1 MNTQL
6 NMKKLLLV
14 LITGCLLATGC
25 AELLRDELAD
35 VHNQIEDIR
44 DELELLKEQMN
55 TNIGALRV
63 LVEGLQSEDFIKSVV
78 PITEGSKV
86 IGYTI
91 TFTKSQPITIYHGQ
105 DGKDGE
111 DGKDGKDGTTP
122 VIGVKQ
128 DNDGAWY
135 WTIDGA
141 WLLDGNGNK
150 VRAEAKDGA
159 NGKDGTDG
167 TDGKDGKTP
176 KLKIEDGYWYISV
189 DDGVSWEK
197 LGQATGNPGAP
208 GDSMFSSIDVS
219 DPNKVIFTLQD
230 GTVIVFPTWESF
242 SALQQQV
249 FILNTNLSGLE
260 GIVNALQSQDYIT
273 SVVPLVENML
283 IIGYTIN
290 FKKSESITIYHGKAG
305 KDGKDGIDGKD
316 GKDGTD
322 GTDGKDGKDGK
333 DGSTPVI
340 GVKQYEDGVW
350 YWTIDGEW
358 MTDSAGKKVRASAKD
373 GADGTNGVT
382 PQLKIEE
389 GYWYLSLDNGETWKK
404 LGMVIG
410 YSGGTGDSIIKAIDT
425 SDDAFVVLTLADD
438 SKLIIPRFQPITITI
453 GNGQQR
459 IGISANETISLDY
472 SLSYGDNKTIV
483 AVATDGQYTATI
495 KKTDDTHGTLTVSCP
510 LQFVEGTVNVLVY
523 DGNGY
528 MTLSVL
534 EFYEKEMTFSSG
546 TQFSLDVDG
555 GVLEIP
561 YTTNFAFQFV
571 LDNDASWMTVTDEKA
586 GETSGKLVVNVPK
599 NNGGARTGHI
609 IIYPMFGTDK
619 AFATITINQASS
631 YYAIDY
637 STFLAESKGGE
648 FLSTITT
655 SRGVNVSI
663 PSGVDWVSY
672 EMSNSGD
679 QYKVKFT
686 VAANTMTS
694 RRDVTID
701 IYATDGTSE
710 RLGVI
715 QIGQLPASADLSKM
729 MIFEV
734 RANVAN
740 QFEIYLPL
748 AGELDC
754 YIDWGDGSTEYYRG
768 KYNMPMY
775 EEVCHQYAYGITSN
789 YEVRISGS
797 VTQLS
802 SDRIPYSKKQGII
815 EVKQWGNT
823 GLTYLNNAFKGL
835 RSLKRIP
842 SDNVGAFSNV
852 WIFKGVFADC
862 EALSSIPDD
871 LLKYGKNIQGMEDAF
886 SNCTALEA
894 IPENLFSEC
903 ISVENIDGIFAGC
916 TGIKT
921 IPENLFSS
929 MGEVLSASGLFSGCT
944 SITNVP
950 ERLFS
955 SFSKVG
961 AYKRLFKGCTNLA
974 SIPEKLFA
982 SSPEV
987 GEFDGVFRDCQAL
1000 TFVPEGLFMNNT
1012 KVWSFREAFSGT
1024 SIVSIPEKLF
1034 YYCPSVSIFCHVFEG
1049 VNKLKS
1055 VPVSVFDNNRLIERL
1070 EYCFSGCSQIEGE
1083 SPYTIVD
1090 GQKVHLYERYKYP
1103 DFFVTPLTYEACFWG
1118 ASFLDSIYIPDEWK

>member
-1 MNTQL
+1 
-6 NMKKLLLV
+6 MKKLLLV
-14 LITGCLLATGC
+14 LVTGCLLATGC

-91 TFTKSQPITIYHGQ
+91 TFTKSQPVTIYHGQ
-105 DGKDGE
+105 DGKDGSA
-111 DGKDGKDGTTP
+111 P

-128 DNDGAWY
+128 DEDGTWY
-135 WTIDGA
+135 WTIDGEWMTNSA
-141 WLLDGNGNK
+141 GEK
-150 VRAEAKDGA
+150 IRASAKDGA

-167 TDGKDGKTP
+167 EDGKTP
-176 KLKIEDGYWYISV
+176 KLKIEDGAWYISI

-219 DPNKVIFTLQD
+219 DPNKVVFTLQD

-290 FKKSESITIYHGKAG
+290 FKNSEPITIYY
-305 KDGKDGIDGKD
+305 
-316 GKDGTD
+316 
-322 GTDGKDGKDGK
+322 GKDGK

-340 GVKQYEDGVW
+340 GVKQDEDGTW

-358 MTDSAGKKVRASAKD
+358 MTNSAGKKVRASAKD

-389 GYWYLSLDNGETWKK
+389 GYWYLSLDKGETWEKM
-404 LGMVIG
+404 GQA
-410 YSGGTGDSIIKAIDT
+410 TGDPGEAGDSMIKSIDT
-425 SDDAFVVLTLADD
+425 SDEAFVVLTLADD

-472 SLSYGDNKTIV
+472 SLSYGDDKTIV

-495 KKTDDTHGTLTVSCP
+495 KKTDNTHGILTVSCP

-546 TQFSLDVDG
+546 TQFSIDVDG
-555 GVLEIP
+555 GRLEIP
-561 YTTNFAFQFV
+561 YTTNFAFRFV
-571 LDNDASWMTVTDEKA
+571 LDDDASWMTVTDEKV
-586 GETSGKLVVNVPK
+586 GETSGKLVVNVSK
-599 NNGGARTGHI
+599 NSGGARTGYI
-609 IIYPMFGTDK
+609 NIYPLFGTDK

-631 YYAIDY
+631 YYTIDY
-637 STFLAESKGGE
+637 STFLADSNGGE
-648 FLSTITT
+648 FISTIIT

-663 PSGVDWVSY
+663 PSGTDWVSY

-679 QYKVKFT
+679 QYKIKFT

-710 RLGVI
+710 KLGVI

-729 MIFEV
+729 MVFEV

-740 QFEIYLPL
+740 EFEVYLPL
-748 AGELDC
+748 DGELDC
-754 YIDWGDGSTEYYRG
+754 YIDWGDGTTEYYG
-768 KYNMPMY
+768 GNYK
-775 EEVCHQYAYGITSN
+775 VHHQYASDLTSN

-797 VTQLS
+797 VKSLS
-802 SDRIPYSKKQGII
+802 SERIPDSRRYGVI

-823 GLTYLNNAFKGL
+823 GLTSMANAFSGL
-835 RSLKRIP
+835 WSMRSIP
-842 SDNVGAFSNV
+842 SDNVEAFSNV
-852 WIFKGVFADC
+852 TSFSHAFYGCD
-862 EALSSIPDD
+862 ALRSIPDN
-871 LLKYGKNIQGMEDAF
+871 LLEYGKKIEDMSYAF
-886 SNCTALEA
+886 SNCTAIEA
-894 IPENLFSEC
+894 IPGQLLSKC
-903 ISVENIDGIFAGC
+903 VSVTNIDFIF
-916 TGIKT
+916 
-921 IPENLFSS
+921 E
-929 MGEVLSASGLFSGCT
+929 
-944 SITNVP
+944 
-950 ERLFS
+950 
-955 SFSKVG
+955 
-961 AYKRLFKGCTNLA
+961 
-974 SIPEKLFA
+974 
-982 SSPEV
+982 
-987 GEFDGVFRDCQAL
+987 
-1000 TFVPEGLFMNNT
+1000 
-1012 KVWSFREAFSGT
+1012 
-1024 SIVSIPEKLF
+1024 
-1034 YYCPSVSIFCHVFEG
+1034 
-1049 VNKLKS
+1049 
-1055 VPVSVFDNNRLIERL
+1055 
-1070 EYCFSGCSQIEGE
+1070 
-1083 SPYTIVD
+1083 
-1090 GQKVHLYERYKYP
+1090 
-1103 DFFVTPLTYEACFWG
+1103 
-1118 ASFLDSIYIPDEWK
+1118 